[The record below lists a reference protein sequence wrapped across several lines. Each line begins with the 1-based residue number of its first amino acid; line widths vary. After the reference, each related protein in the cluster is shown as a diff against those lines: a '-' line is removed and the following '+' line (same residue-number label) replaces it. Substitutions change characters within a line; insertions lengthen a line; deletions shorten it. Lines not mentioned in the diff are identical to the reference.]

1 MSNEFYI
8 DTKLYEVFLK
18 PTNAASSVPVARKIA
33 LTVAP
38 FRTSVTDF
46 TGITYT
52 LTTLSFGDECF
63 RITYIANL
71 NFCKH
76 ERFYKVLHK
85 PTSAA
90 PIFAVVV
97 FTFTPSST

>member
-1 MSNEFYI
+1 MSFSDHVN
-8 DTKLYEVFLK
+8 LYEVFLK

-52 LTTLSFGDECF
+52 LTTLSFRDECF
-63 RITYIANL
+63 RITYIG
-71 NFCKH
+71 KH
-76 ERFYKVLHK
+76 ERFYKLLHK